1 MIDQSSPAPH
11 ADAGI
16 PAPSAIADSLS
27 VFEWR
32 LCVEGESTQFI
43 AALTA
48 EFVRAGQSAQ
58 DARANAEAQ
67 RVSQL
72 LSEYRDSLVELGLRN
87 EIAVV
92 AVRQVAQQPARD
104 RRPYAESAVAVT
116 RALPG
121 AGAGAIAA
129 AIASVHAEF
138 PEVAAS

>member
-1 MIDQSSPAPH
+1 
-11 ADAGI
+11 
-16 PAPSAIADSLS
+16 
-27 VFEWR
+27 
-32 LCVEGESTQFI
+32 
-43 AALTA
+43 
-48 EFVRAGQSAQ
+48 VRAGQSAQ